1 MKISLYIANMAYKYG
16 GTESYTANLLQALQ
30 AISRDYEISIIT
42 EYYKDTKKLTSE
54 EMAQRL
60 NDAYGVSVSSNK
72 LSIEYIET
80 KEYKNRIEYRRFEKT
95 LQSITK
101 KFDLFIYCSRGLITG
116 RAKKNIAVIHFPM
129 ERKVTFPTY
138 RKLPF
143 LKPLAIKSDNAFKNN
158 YDFFIP
164 NSNFTSYWLKQKW
177 NISDDKIKVLYP
189 PVTLVKMKAEK
200 KPNQIFVCS
209 RIEKSKK
216 IDDLIKAYSNS
227 KILNHH
233 CSLTI
238 AGSIKNESAEY
249 KEYLT
254 GINPNVNFVFEP
266 SRAQIEQLYSES
278 EIFWHAK
285 GYGEENPY
293 NMEHF
298 GITTVEAMS
307 AGCIPIVINKGG
319 QPEIVKEGTGFTWD
333 TIEELTE
340 KTEQLINLTEKN
352 KKDIS
357 LAAME
362 RSKYFDTE
370 HFTEQ
375 LKKLLEKL

>member
-227 KILNHH
+227 KILNQH

-266 SRAQIEQLYSES
+266 SRKQIEQLYSES